1 MQILISTFSSSPFS
15 SSRFTDSKKYETVFE
30 KCFELDEERTG
41 EICNA
46 CVLLVKRFMKLPP
59 GSTRTWNHVVDAR
72 SGPGL
77 KSMTRNKK
85 RSRENADSDA
95 DKTPVKKKHVYKRKP
110 GKERAGTPETVVV
123 ANAVVAARS
132 EARADKRK
140 QNRAAIRRRNPAEK
154 IEGVCEFAG
163 SAYWTK

>member
-1 MQILISTFSSSPFS
+1 
-15 SSRFTDSKKYETVFE
+15 
-30 KCFELDEERTG
+30 
-41 EICNA
+41 
-46 CVLLVKRFMKLPP
+46 MKLPP

-110 GKERAGTPETVVV
+110 GKETTRAGTPEAVVV
-123 ANAVVAARS
+123 ARSEART